1 MDTGEAV
8 YVTQGRTHPRKQLL

>member
-8 YVTQGRTHPRKQLL
+8 CVTQGRTHPRKQLL